1 MGEIGSI
8 SLETAEEAMGA
19 SVSMQE
25 MAVMG
30 DDMLQAVASFKLEAE
45 KQADDAAEVLSAEAG
60 LFDA

>member
-1 MGEIGSI
+1 
-8 SLETAEEAMGA
+8 
-19 SVSMQE
+19 MQE